1 MPIPRHWLLAI
12 GGAALIAAVAV
23 FAAAL
28 SGPGASVHA
37 GSQTFEPTI
46 DPCLQSASTQN
57 GVAALAQQPECVT
70 ATERPAKTH
79 TPTPEPTDPPATEV
93 PTEEPEPTDVPATN
107 TPSGGAGAGGVTPPN
122 TGFGDQ
128 GDSSS
133 GLWVLLLGGALAAA
147 GVGATAAGLRSR

>member
-1 MPIPRHWLLAI
+1 MPIPRHWLLAL
-12 GGAALIAAVAV
+12 GGAALIASVAV
-23 FAAAL
+23 FATTMTSAGTAL
-28 SGPGASVHA
+28 A
-37 GSQTFEPTI
+37 GNGTADPTI
-46 DPCLQSASTQN
+46 DPCLQVQS
-57 GVAALAQQPECVT
+57 VQQPVCVT

-79 TPTPEPTDPPATEV
+79 TPTPEPTDPPATAA

-107 TPSGGAGAGGVTPPN
+107 TPSGGAGAGGVSPPN

-133 GLWVLLLGGALAAA
+133 GLWVLLLGGALAAV